1 MSTAHTIVLSG
12 TLELQLTVKLKSSV
26 VPRQLSESV
35 AIKWMHVLLSIR
47 ACMAFAGMGLI
58 MMIYKNI
65 QRGLGEERRG
75 VLMCYLQF

>member
-1 MSTAHTIVLSG
+1 MSTAHKIVLSG

-26 VPRQLSESV
+26 VPRQRSESV

-58 MMIYKNI
+58 RMIYKNI
-65 QRGLGEERRG
+65 YREGWGRREG
-75 VLMCYLQF
+75 AF